1 MSKNKPRYKKG
12 GLFGKNTNKLVRAK
26 TKPTPPKVVSVFEA
40 EKTDEVTQNVDENS
54 KPLSDITKTAF
65 GSLSV
70 KAGIDNNHNPTQAD
84 RIAGAT
90 NSGLNRSSLLNDM
103 CGGGLFNKGG
113 KCVNKKLQREARK
126 QQKKKLKNAKKR
138 INSGG

>member
-12 GLFGKNTNKLVRAK
+12 GLLGRNTNKLARAK
-26 TKPTPPKVVSVFEA
+26 TKPTPPKAVSVFES
-40 EKTDEVTQNVDENS
+40 EKTDELTQNVDENS
-54 KPLSDITKTAF
+54 KTRSNITKTAF

-103 CGGGLFNKGG
+103 CGGGLFKGD
-113 KCVNKKLQREARK
+113 KCVNKKLQKEARK
-126 QQKKKLKNAKKR
+126 LQKKKRKKAKKR